1 MSITRSLLILV
12 SISVIQIL
20 ISCSSQ
26 PSQPAMGSPGYYWQG
41 AREVYK
47 AGDYAKTLQ
56 NLDNVL
62 ATDNEYVARALPW
75 ALVLRSG
82 VAEGYMDAAANY
94 ELGARNSREPA
105 AFRRLVSADRDSA
118 SQLALQFAEDFGK
131 IDKLKG
137 DTVALEFSYPKGS
150 AAPVSQFTKV
160 ATGMALSAA
169 ETEAA
174 QQHSIERGVVLAT
187 CRAAGAADDPAK
199 TEDLFKS
206 GAASVP
212 HATFMAAIADNL
224 FRLSQLYVRDK
235 LDEPQK
241 MEALIQRAQTALSGL
256 PETKEIKDL
265 KSDIEAAIKK
275 AKTEK

>member
-1 MSITRSLLILV
+1 
-12 SISVIQIL
+12 
-20 ISCSSQ
+20 
-26 PSQPAMGSPGYYWQG
+26 MGSPGYYWQG

-82 VAEGYMDAAANY
+82 VAQGYIDAAANY
-94 ELGARNSREPA
+94 DLGAHNSRDPG
-105 AFRRLVSADRDSA
+105 AFRRQVSTDRDSA

-137 DTVALEFSYPKGS
+137 DTIALEFSYPKGS
-150 AAPVSQFTKV
+150 AAPVSQFTRV
-160 ATGMALSAA
+160 ATGIALSAA

-187 CRAAGAADDPAK
+187 CRAVGASNDPAK
-199 TEDLFKS
+199 TEDLFKA
-206 GAASVP
+206 GVASVP
-212 HATFMAAIADNL
+212 RPTFMVAMADSL
-224 FRLSQLYVRDK
+224 FRLSQLYARDK
-235 LDEPQK
+235 LDEPRK
-241 MEALIQRAQTALSGL
+241 MDALIQRAQTALTGL
-256 PETKEIKDL
+256 PETAEIKEL
-265 KSDIEAAIKK
+265 KSDIEAAIQK
-275 AKTEK
+275 AKSAK